1 MIRFR
6 PHHFMCT
13 LAFRGYG
20 YSQGFVKNY
29 RKIANKVIANPNTQI
44 KVIGNLDSICSA
56 CPNQTKKGECTTQ
69 AKVLELDRRHMEVL
83 EIKIGETLTWNEAVK
98 RIREKMSLE
107 KFDYACEK
115 CNWQPYGMCKSALLD
130 CHLQIMR

>member
-1 MIRFR
+1 
-6 PHHFMCT
+6 MCT

-20 YSQGFVKNY
+20 YSQSFIKNY
-29 RKIANKVIANPNTQI
+29 RKVVNKVITDPNTQI
-44 KVIGNLDSICSA
+44 KVVGDFDSICSA

-69 AKVLELDRRHMEVL
+69 AKVLELDRRHIVVL
-83 EIKIGETLTWNEAVK
+83 GIKIGEILTWNESIE

-115 CNWQPYGMCKSALLD
+115 CNWKSYGICKSALLD